1 MQIIGAGGHAR
12 VIFEVCMD
20 NQKIVSRIH
29 DDNPSVRHF
38 YGYSVSP
45 IHSIDQ
51 LSIKDSFF
59 LAIGDNG
66 SRYKKYKQLCFLHY
80 ETLIH
85 SSAMVSP
92 TAQIGDG
99 TVVIHRAVIQA
110 EVQVG
115 KQVIINTGAQ
125 LGHDCVV
132 DDFCHVAPGAILC
145 GGVKLNRGVFVGAGA
160 ILVQGI
166 EIGENTTIGAGTVV
180 TRSIP
185 SNQVMVGNP
194 AREVKK
200 LSQEQLIHFKY

>member
-1 MQIIGAGGHAR
+1 
-12 VIFEVCMD
+12 
-20 NQKIVSRIH
+20 
-29 DDNPSVRHF
+29 
-38 YGYSVSP
+38 
-45 IHSIDQ
+45 
-51 LSIKDSFF
+51 
-59 LAIGDNG
+59 
-66 SRYKKYKQLCFLHY
+66 
-80 ETLIH
+80 
-85 SSAMVSP
+85 MVSP

-200 LSQEQLIHFKY
+200 IISGAIDTF